1 MNAYSSPK
9 HISEISNYILK
20 YRSNSSE
27 YSIAQNL
34 KLEENGTF
42 IFFTNGHIGLS
53 NKIYENNYT
62 KITDAPAIEKKEWKD
77 RFVDLEVFYKKH
89 KKLPSSNSANDVE
102 VKLYRWLSIQK
113 KKLKNGS
120 LNDKNKIL
128 LRKFLTEI

>member
-1 MNAYSSPK
+1 M
-9 HISEISNYILK
+9 
-20 YRSNSSE
+20 
-27 YSIAQNL
+27 QNL

-62 KITDAPAIEKKEWKD
+62 KVTDAPAIEKKEWKD

-89 KKLPSSNSANDVE
+89 KKLPSSNSDNDVE

-128 LRKFLTEI
+128 LRKFLTEIY